1 MAQFLIDKSAFARIT
16 SNSVIRSTVA
26 DLVIAGRVATCAV
39 IDLEI
44 LYSAR
49 SASAFHEIRR
59 ELSMI
64 PKAPINQD
72 VCERAMEIQYALSR
86 KSMHRSVTLPDLLIA
101 ACAEMAG
108 LIVLHYDK
116 DFDVISEITKQET
129 RWIMPRGSIN

>member
-1 MAQFLIDKSAFARIT
+1 LAQFLIDKSAFACIV

-72 VCERAMEIQYALSR
+72 VCERAMEIQYALSK

-129 RWIMPRGSIN
+129 RWISPRGSIN

>member
-1 MAQFLIDKSAFARIT
+1 MAQYLIDKSAFARIA
-16 SNSVIRSTVA
+16 SNAVIRSTVA

-72 VCERAMEIQYALSR
+72 VCERAMEIQYALSK

-129 RWIMPRGSIN
+129 RWITPRGSIN

>member
-1 MAQFLIDKSAFARIT
+1 
-16 SNSVIRSTVA
+16 VA

-49 SASAFHEIRR
+49 STSAFHEIRR

-64 PKAPINQD
+64 PKAPINQN
-72 VCERAMEIQYALSR
+72 VCERAMEIQYALSK

-108 LIVLHYDK
+108 LVVLHYDK

-129 RWIMPRGSIN
+129 RWISPRGSIN

>member
-1 MAQFLIDKSAFARIT
+1 M
-16 SNSVIRSTVA
+16 A

-64 PKAPINQD
+64 PKALINQD
-72 VCERAMEIQYALSR
+72 VCERAMEIQYALSK

>member
-1 MAQFLIDKSAFARIT
+1 MAQFLIDKSAFARIA
-16 SNSVIRSTVA
+16 SNAVIRSTVA

-49 SASAFHEIRR
+49 SASAFHEIHR

-72 VCERAMEIQYALSR
+72 VCERAMEIQYALSK

>member
-1 MAQFLIDKSAFARIT
+1 MAQYLIDKSAFARIA
-16 SNSVIRSTVA
+16 SNAVIRSTVA

>member
-1 MAQFLIDKSAFARIT
+1 LAQYLIDKSAFARIA
-16 SNSVIRSTVA
+16 SNAVIRSTVA

-72 VCERAMEIQYALSR
+72 VCERAMEIQYALSK

-129 RWIMPRGSIN
+129 RWIMPRGSIS

>member
-1 MAQFLIDKSAFARIT
+1 MAQYLIDKSAFARIA
-16 SNSVIRSTVA
+16 SNAVIRSTVA

-72 VCERAMEIQYALSR
+72 VCERAMEIQYALSK

>member
-1 MAQFLIDKSAFARIT
+1 MAQFLIDKSAFARIA
-16 SNSVIRSTVA
+16 SNAVIRSTVA

-72 VCERAMEIQYALSR
+72 VCERAMEIQYALSK

>member
-1 MAQFLIDKSAFARIT
+1 MAQYLIDKSAFARIT

-72 VCERAMEIQYALSR
+72 VCERAMEIQYALSK

>member
-1 MAQFLIDKSAFARIT
+1 LAQYLIDKSAFARIA
-16 SNSVIRSTVA
+16 SNAVIRSTVA

-72 VCERAMEIQYALSR
+72 VCERAMEIQYALSK

>member
-72 VCERAMEIQYALSR
+72 VCERAMEIQYALSK

>member
-1 MAQFLIDKSAFARIT
+1 MAQFLIDKSAFARIA

-72 VCERAMEIQYALSR
+72 VCERAMEIQYALSK
-86 KSMHRSVTLPDLLIA
+86 KSMYRSVTLPDLLIA
-101 ACAEMAG
+101 ACAKMAG

>member
-1 MAQFLIDKSAFARIT
+1 LAQFLIDKSAFARIT

-72 VCERAMEIQYALSR
+72 VCERAMEIQYALSK

>member
-1 MAQFLIDKSAFARIT
+1 MAQYLIDKSAFARIA
-16 SNSVIRSTVA
+16 SNAVIRSIVA

-72 VCERAMEIQYALSR
+72 VCERAMEIQYALSK

>member
-1 MAQFLIDKSAFARIT
+1 LAQYLIDKSAFARIT

-72 VCERAMEIQYALSR
+72 VCERAMEIQYALSK

-129 RWIMPRGSIN
+129 RWITPRGSIN

>member
-1 MAQFLIDKSAFARIT
+1 MAQYLIDKSAFARFA
-16 SNSVIRSTVA
+16 SNAVIRSTVA

-72 VCERAMEIQYALSR
+72 VCERAMEIQYALSK

-129 RWIMPRGSIN
+129 RWITPRGSIN